1 MSAPENILSLSD
13 VNAGI
18 TKNRLRRRIGRGP
31 GSGQGKT
38 AGRGHN
44 GHKSR
49 SGYSRHP
56 VFQGG
61 DLPLVRRV
69 PKRGFNNKFAL
80 NVVSINLG
88 QIAQVFDAGDE
99 ITPKTLQERGVIKR
113 RFDEIKVLGDGEVTK
128 ALKISAHRFSQSA
141 LEKLKAVGGTAT
153 IVKARRTPKQRVADL
168 AGKATKK

>member
-1 MSAPENILSLSD
+1 MNISEI
-13 VNAGI
+13 NEGI
-18 TKNRLRRRIGRGP
+18 TKHKKRTRIGRGI

-56 VFQGG
+56 TFQGG
-61 DLPLVRRV
+61 DLPLVRRI

-80 NVVSINLG
+80 TVVSVNLG
-88 QIAQVFDAGDE
+88 QIAQVFGAGDE
-99 ITPKTLQERGVIKR
+99 ITPTTLQERGVIKR
-113 RFDEIKVLGDGEVTK
+113 RFDEIKVLGDGEVTQ

-141 LEKLKAVGGTAT
+141 LDKLQAVGGTAT
-153 IVKARRTPKQRVADL
+153 VLVARRTPKQRVADL
-168 AGKATKK
+168 AGKK

>member
-1 MSAPENILSLSD
+1 MNINE
-13 VNAGI
+13 VNQGI
-18 TKNRLRRRIGRGP
+18 TKHKKRDRIGRGI
-31 GSGQGKT
+31 GSGKGKT

-69 PKRGFNNKFAL
+69 PKRGFHNKFAL
-80 NVVSINLG
+80 TVVAVNLAD
-88 QIAQVFDAGDE
+88 IDQVFAAGE
-99 ITPKTLQERGVIKR
+99 EVNPVTLQERGLIKR

-128 ALKISAHRFSQSA
+128 ALKISAHKFSQTA
-141 LEKLKAVGGTAT
+141 LEKLSAAGGSGT
-153 IVKARRTPKQRVADL
+153 VLKARRTPKQRVADL
-168 AGKATKK
+168 AGHQERNR

>member
-1 MSAPENILSLSD
+1 MNIAEI
-13 VNAGI
+13 NQGI
-18 TKNRLRRRIGRGP
+18 TKHKKRTRLGRGS

-56 VFQGG
+56 TFQGG
-61 DLPLVRRV
+61 DLPLVRRI

-80 NVVSINLG
+80 TVVSINLG
-88 QIAQVFDAGDE
+88 QIAEVFDAGDE
-99 ITPKTLQERGVIKR
+99 INPKTLQERGVIKR

-128 ALKISAHRFSQSA
+128 PLAITAHRFSQSA
-141 LEKLKAVGGTAT
+141 LDKLAAIGGTAT
-153 IVKARRTPKQRVADL
+153 VVRARRSPKQRVADL
-168 AGKATKK
+168 AGKQ

>member
-1 MSAPENILSLSD
+1 MNISEI
-13 VNAGI
+13 NEGI
-18 TKNRLRRRIGRGP
+18 TKHKKRTRIGRGS

-56 VFQGG
+56 TFQGG
-61 DLPLVRRV
+61 DLPLVRRI

-80 NVVSINLG
+80 TVVSVNLA
-88 QIAQVFDAGDE
+88 QIAQVFGADDE
-99 ITPKTLQERGVIKR
+99 INPTTLQERGVIKR
-113 RFDEIKVLGDGEVTK
+113 RFDEIKVLGDGEVTQ

-141 LEKLKAVGGTAT
+141 LDKLQAAGGTAT
-153 IVKARRTPKQRVADL
+153 VVQARRTPKQRVADL
-168 AGKATKK
+168 AGKK

>member
-1 MSAPENILSLSD
+1 MNISE
-13 VNAGI
+13 VNDGI
-18 TKNRLRRRIGRGP
+18 TKNKLRRRIGRGP

-61 DLPLVRRV
+61 DLPLVRRI

-80 NVVSINLG
+80 TVVSINLG

-99 ITPKTLQERGVIKR
+99 ITPKTLQARGVIKR
-113 RFDEIKVLGDGEVTK
+113 RFDEIKVLGDGEITK
-128 ALKISAHRFSQSA
+128 PLKISAHRFSASA
-141 LEKLKAVGGTAT
+141 LEKLQAVGGSAT
-153 IVKARRTPKQRVADL
+153 VVKARRTPKQRVAEL
-168 AGKATKK
+168 ASQAGKK